1 MSSRSETGKP
11 RGWDLLE
18 NLVQDGYR
26 VVDVDSNELFV
37 GVRLQRDQDRRTV
50 LLTSE
55 DFHAL
60 FHTDLGAP

>member
-1 MSSRSETGKP
+1 MSSRTETGKP

-18 NLVQDGYR
+18 SLVECGYR

-50 LLTSE
+50 LLTCD
-55 DFHAL
+55 DFRAIFPAH
-60 FHTDLGAP
+60 